1 MKATSPGHARHPCF
15 SLEGAHKFARLHLP
29 VAPAC
34 NIQCSYC
41 NRKFDCVNE
50 SRPGVTSSVLSP
62 EQAVARFLDAKK
74 QYPNFSIAG
83 VAGPGDA
90 LANAEAT
97 FRTFRAIREI
107 DPSIGFCLSTNGV
120 ALPEYLPSIK
130 EIGVEYVTLTINTRR
145 IKTAEALYPWVRT
158 GEGTLLKGVDAAS
171 HLIARQEDALDALE
185 GTGIVL
191 KVNTICIPG
200 VNDGEIEEI
209 AEFAKRRGASMMN
222 VMPFIPTPGTYF
234 ERFPMVSKST
244 LSAIQN
250 RLASI
255 LPMMRHCQQ
264 CRADAAG
271 PVLDAIPVIPLDTAG
286 KRAPSCLAR
295 RAAGV
300 LPGRVARIAVASA
313 GGFLV
318 DRHFGHA
325 HDLLI
330 YEVNETQ
337 TCFVGRRP
345 IEKYCGGPEACDDH
359 EDRLARAVAALD
371 GCEAVIV
378 LRIGDAPRKALEE
391 KGFRVVMSTNRI
403 EDAVRE
409 VYEAIVASA
418 SPCARVSAS

>member
-1 MKATSPGHARHPCF
+1 MKEPSPDPARHPCF
-15 SLEGAHKFARLHLP
+15 SLDGAHRFARLHLP

-50 SRPGVTSSVLSP
+50 SRPGVTSSILSP
-62 EQAVARFLDAKK
+62 DQAVARYLEAKS
-74 QYPNFSIAG
+74 QFPNLSIVG

-90 LANAEAT
+90 LANADAT
-97 FRTFRAIREI
+97 FRTFRAIRAI
-107 DPSIGFCLSTNGV
+107 DPSVGFCLSTNGI
-120 ALPEYLPSIK
+120 ALPEHMPTIR
-130 EIGVEYVTLTINTRR
+130 EIGIEYVTVTINTRR
-145 IKTAEALYPWVRT
+145 PKTAEALYPWVRT
-158 GEGTLLKGVDAAS
+158 DEGRLLKGIEAARY
-171 HLIARQEDALDALE
+171 LIARQEEALDALV
-185 GTGIVL
+185 GTGIIL

-200 VNDGEIEEI
+200 VNDEEIEEI
-209 AEFAKRRGASMMN
+209 AEFAKTRGASMMN

-234 ERFPMVSKST
+234 ERFPMVSKKT

-250 RLASI
+250 RLAPV

-271 PVLDAIPVIPLDTAG
+271 PVLDAIPVVPLDAAG
-286 KRAPSCLAR
+286 KVGPSCLAR
-295 RAAGV
+295 RAAGA

-325 HDLLI
+325 HDLLV
-330 YEVNETQ
+330 YEVNEIQ
-337 TCFVGRRP
+337 ASFVARRP
-345 IEKYCGGPEACDDH
+345 IEKYCVGPEACDDI
-359 EDRLARAVAALD
+359 EDRLARAVEALAD
-371 GCEAVIV
+371 CEAVIV
-378 LRIGDAPRKALEE
+378 LRIGDAPRKALEA

-409 VYEAIVASA
+409 VYESIVATA
-418 SPCARVSAS
+418 SPSYIGYAS

>member
-1 MKATSPGHARHPCF
+1 
-15 SLEGAHKFARLHLP
+15 
-29 VAPAC
+29 
-34 NIQCSYC
+34 
-41 NRKFDCVNE
+41 
-50 SRPGVTSSVLSP
+50 
-62 EQAVARFLDAKK
+62 
-74 QYPNFSIAG
+74 
-83 VAGPGDA
+83 
-90 LANAEAT
+90 
-97 FRTFRAIREI
+97 
-107 DPSIGFCLSTNGV
+107 
-120 ALPEYLPSIK
+120 
-130 EIGVEYVTLTINTRR
+130 
-145 IKTAEALYPWVRT
+145 
-158 GEGTLLKGVDAAS
+158 
-171 HLIARQEDALDALE
+171 
-185 GTGIVL
+185 
-191 KVNTICIPG
+191 
-200 VNDGEIEEI
+200 
-209 AEFAKRRGASMMN
+209 MMN

-234 ERFPMVSKST
+234 ERFPMVSKTT

-250 RLASI
+250 RLAAI
-255 LPMMRHCQQ
+255 LPMLRHCQQ

-271 PVLDAIPVIPLDTAG
+271 PVLDAIPVVPLDAAG

-295 RAAGV
+295 RAAGA

-345 IEKYCGGPEACDDH
+345 IEKYCVGPEACDDL

-378 LRIGDAPRKALEE
+378 LRIGDAPRKALEL

-409 VYEAIVASA
+409 VYEAIVATA
-418 SPCARVSAS
+418 SPSARVSA